1 MSHVNNSSD
10 SWREAPPATPRA
22 IDFAPVLNK
31 LLTAPLIPAAR
42 DRDIA
47 VITHELRNSLGVVRN
62 AARLLR
68 LPLAAGNVDTA
79 RVLIE
84 RHVVQMSLHLQELLD
99 AAQPGERRRGLRL
112 EHVDLRVIAGF
123 AIDDI
128 ASDLVRRGHRLTV
141 NLPTESIYVHADAAR
156 LEQVFSNLLIN
167 AAKYTPAGGEISL
180 TMDLQDGQACVRIRD
195 SGIGIA
201 PAIITRI
208 FDLFMQVDPAAPRS
222 EGGRG
227 IGLAVV
233 RELVELHGGNVR
245 ATSAGLGLGSEF
257 VVRLPALWAVPE
269 ECSGVLSGMMR

>member
-1 MSHVNNSSD
+1 MTHANNSPD
-10 SWREAPPATPRA
+10 SWRETAPATPRA
-22 IDFAPVLNK
+22 IDFAPAFNK
-31 LLTAPLIPAAR
+31 LLTAPLIPATL
-42 DRDIA
+42 DREIA
-47 VITHELRNSLGVVRN
+47 VVTHELRNSLGVVRN

-84 RHVVQMSLHLQELLD
+84 RHVVQMSLQLQELLD
-99 AAQPGERRRGLRL
+99 ASRQGERRRGLRL

-128 ASDLVRRGHRLTV
+128 ALDLVRRGHHLTV
-141 NLPTESIYVHADAAR
+141 NLPPESIFVHADAAR

-180 TMDLQDGQACVRIRD
+180 TMDLQEGQACVRIRD

-201 PAIITRI
+201 PAIIARI
-208 FDLFMQVDPAAPRS
+208 FDLFMQVDPTAPRS

-233 RELVELHGGNVR
+233 REVVELHGGNVG
-245 ATSAGLGLGSEF
+245 AASAGLGLGSEF
-257 VVRLPALWAVPE
+257 VVRLPALWAVPD
-269 ECSGVLSGMMR
+269 ECSAVASRTMR